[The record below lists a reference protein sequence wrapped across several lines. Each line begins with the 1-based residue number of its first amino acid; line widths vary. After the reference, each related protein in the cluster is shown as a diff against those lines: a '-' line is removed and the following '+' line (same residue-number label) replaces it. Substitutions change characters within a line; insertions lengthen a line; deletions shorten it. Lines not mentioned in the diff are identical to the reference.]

1 MKTVDKIE
9 ERIEELK
16 WKSLS
21 PYQRLVLKRE
31 KVFENKFGA
40 KEKKRE
46 LNWYI
51 NSNKILL
58 IILFVIILYVLLFV
72 NANAEF
78 LLFLFLATSVFV
90 AQRIELI
97 QRLSNLNEAKF
108 LKKLLDDL
116 KS

>member
-1 MKTVDKIE
+1 MKAVEKIE

-31 KVFENKFGA
+31 KVFENKFGT
-40 KEKKRE
+40 KERKRE
-46 LNWYI
+46 LAWYI
-51 NSNKILL
+51 NSNKVLL
-58 IILFVIILYVLLFV
+58 IILFIIILYVLLFV

-78 LLFLFLATSVFV
+78 LLFLFLATSIFV

-116 KS
+116 KN

>member
-1 MKTVDKIE
+1 METVEKIE
-9 ERIEELK
+9 ERIDQLK

-31 KVFENKFGA
+31 SVLNRKFGS

-46 LNWYI
+46 LTWYI
-51 NSNKILL
+51 NSNKVLLL
-58 IILFVIILYVLLFV
+58 ILCLTISYVILFVQ
-72 NANAEF
+72 ANNEF
-78 LLFLFLATSVFV
+78 LLFLFLATAIFV

-108 LKKLLDDL
+108 LKKILEDI
-116 KS
+116 KR